1 MPDADTCPR
10 ARRGR
15 PTAAAAVLAVLL
27 SLFASLLTL
36 TGASPAVAADA
47 ECAPLAL
54 ASFGDPGAA
63 VGTAAVPPQD
73 SACFT
78 VTAPAAGLYLVSL
91 KDSANAY
98 TQMYAEDGT
107 ELDCYDERFL
117 ESGRCQVPA
126 PGSYTLKVVNSGWAD
141 LENTSVTVVPLAA
154 ATQGCFESADT
165 AWDQPTVSRT
175 SASSLE
181 VDCQA
186 FEGKPGE
193 RVRLTSGTKVYGGT
207 VAWITDASGT
217 RICPRVTEDDEDTR
231 SCVLPGE
238 GPYRVISQVTDAG
251 SGYPAEYAVRVRSLS
266 DPKGCRSASVRPFGT
281 LKDLDFQANP
291 CFAFTVDKAGPHL
304 VHHTDGQ
311 SASPVLVYDAAGKI
325 ACRASDPCRL
335 PAAGT
340 YTAALD
346 DTYPFH
352 DFKDDLIVLD
362 RTYDAG
368 CVATGTGL
376 YQGELSTAGQY
387 DCLKLDA
394 PQGARIAALTPTAG
408 SGVDVDVEVFD
419 AEGTAQCNATELAD
433 GDCALTGTAPYRALV
448 HTEDTG
454 DDATGPYTIAFH
466 RTDEANDCPV
476 LPAGSFAAD
485 GAKATLTTGD
495 GVFSQC
501 LSIPADAHTGAEV
514 FQLIATSGGVPA
526 RFSVLDAT
534 GKKICDRTATTN
546 GWTACGLT
554 PGRAHTVLVTGRN
567 QAATY
572 TLTRRDV
579 TATASSAGCARTTVA
594 KVGGPSLSAPYGE
607 PGTLTCHQVTTD
619 AAGDVVHVNVRDA
632 LGTANLAV
640 FDGDGGAECSF
651 SNRSCAVTGS
661 TTHQVLVQTPA
672 TLKAAPDYHLD
683 ALRIATANGP
693 APECTKVPSVS
704 YGYGPVTG
712 TLDEQHSAVCAVLPT
727 AGFDRFGLEI
737 TDTTGAATTAVAALY
752 NRSWTNGCSL
762 STSGTQCSAG
772 GSSSAASPSLFLL
785 SLPEKASSTSYS
797 AKLTCSSTLCGPDKV
812 SVTAVSPSTG
822 VAGSKVKLTVTGTA
836 LGPDTEVRLT
846 QSGRTLTATT
856 DSVAADNRSVTA
868 TVDLT
873 GTAAGTWNVSVFT
886 RCCEYPRG
894 TFTVTQPQLTN
905 IAAPKV
911 TGTAKV
917 GAKVAAAP
925 GSWSAAPSSY
935 TYQWK
940 ADGQAISGA
949 TASTYTIP
957 APVLGKKLT
966 VTVTVLRSG
975 WQSGSET
982 SAAVTV
988 ARGDA
993 PKSTKPP
1000 VISGTAKIG
1009 KTLKASKGTWSTSP
1023 TSYAYQW
1030 YANGKAISGAT
1041 KSSLVVK
1048 SAQQSKKIT
1057 VKVIAHRTGHND
1069 GSAVSKATK
1078 AVVK

>member
-1 MPDADTCPR
+1 MPDVDLCPR
-10 ARRGR
+10 ARRAR
-15 PTAAAAVLAVLL
+15 TAAAAAVLAVLL
-27 SLFASLLTL
+27 SLFASFLTL
-36 TGASPAVAADA
+36 TGASPAAAADA
-47 ECAPLAL
+47 QCAPLAL

-63 VGTAAVPPQD
+63 VGTATVPPED

-91 KDSANAY
+91 KDRANAY

-107 ELDCYDERFL
+107 EVDCYDERFS
-117 ESGRCQVPA
+117 ESGRCQVST
-126 PGSYTLKVVNSGWAD
+126 PGSYTVKIVNNGWGVLA
-141 LENTSVTVVPLAA
+141 NTSVTVVPLASS
-154 ATQGCFESADT
+154 TQGCSESTGT

-175 SASSLE
+175 AVSSVE

-186 FEGKPGE
+186 FEGEPGE

-217 RICPRVTEDDEDTR
+217 RICPRVTEDDEDSR

-238 GPYRVISQVTDAG
+238 GPYRMISQVTDAG
-251 SGYPAEYAVRVRSLS
+251 SGYPAEYAVKVRSLS
-266 DPKGCRSASVRPFGT
+266 DPQGCRKASVRPFGT
-281 LKDLDFQANP
+281 LMGLDFRTDP
-291 CFAFTVDKAGPHL
+291 CFAFTIDKAGPHL
-304 VHHTDGQ
+304 VHRTDGQ
-311 SASPVLVYDAAGKI
+311 SAGPVLVYDAAGKI
-325 ACRASDPCRL
+325 ACRATDPCR
-335 PAAGT
+335 PAAAGT
-340 YTAALD
+340 YTAILD
-346 DTYPFH
+346 DTYTFQ

-362 RTYDAG
+362 RTSDAG
-368 CVATGTGL
+368 CVTTGTGL

-394 PQGARIAALTPTAG
+394 PQGARIAALTPIAG
-408 SGVDVDVEVFD
+408 PGVDVDVEVFD
-419 AEGTAQCNATELAD
+419 ADGAAQCDATELAD

-448 HTEDTG
+448 HTDDTG
-454 DDATGPYTIAFH
+454 DDATGPYTIALH

-485 GAKATLTTGD
+485 GAKATSTTGD

-526 RFSVLDAT
+526 RFSVVDAA
-534 GKKICDRTATTN
+534 GKKICDRAATTN
-546 GWTACGLT
+546 GWTVCGLT
-554 PGRAHTVLVTGRN
+554 PGRAHTVLITGRN

-579 TATASSAGCARTTVA
+579 TATASSEGCARTTAV

-607 PGTLTCHQVTTD
+607 PGTLNCHQVTTD
-619 AAGDVVHVNVRDA
+619 AADDVVHVNVRDS

-640 FDGDGGAECSF
+640 FNGDGGAECSF
-651 SNRSCAVTGS
+651 SNRSCVVTGS

-683 ALRIATANGP
+683 TLRIATADGP

-704 YGYGPVTG
+704 FGYGPVTG

-727 AGFDRFGLEI
+727 AGFDRFDVEI
-737 TDTTGAATTAVAALY
+737 TDTDGAATTAVAALY
-752 NRSWTNGCSL
+752 NSRWTNGCSS
-762 STSGTQCSAG
+762 STSSTQCSAG

-785 SLPEKASSTSYS
+785 GLPEKASRTSYS
-797 AKLTCSSTLCGPDKV
+797 AKLTCSSTPCGPDRT
-812 SVTAVSPSTG
+812 SVTAVSPTTG
-822 VAGSKVKLTVTGTA
+822 VAGTKVKLTVTGTA

-873 GTAAGTWNVSVFT
+873 GTAVGTWNVSVFT

-905 IAAPKV
+905 TTAPKV

-917 GAKVAAAP
+917 GAKVTALP

-940 ADGQAISGA
+940 ANGQAISGA
-949 TASTYTIP
+949 TASTYTMP
-957 APVLGKKLT
+957 ASVLGKKLT
-966 VTVTVLRSG
+966 VTVTALRSG
-975 WQSGSET
+975 WQSGSVA

-988 ARGDA
+988 ATGDA
-993 PKSTKPP
+993 PKSAKLP

-1009 KTLKASKGTWSTSP
+1009 KTLSASKGTWSTSP
-1023 TSYAYQW
+1023 TSCAYQW

-1041 KSSLVVK
+1041 KSSLVLK

-1057 VKVIAHRTGHND
+1057 VKVIAHLTGHKD
-1069 GSAVSKATK
+1069 GTAVSKMTK

>member
-1 MPDADTCPR
+1 
-10 ARRGR
+10 
-15 PTAAAAVLAVLL
+15 
-27 SLFASLLTL
+27 
-36 TGASPAVAADA
+36 
-47 ECAPLAL
+47 
-54 ASFGDPGAA
+54 
-63 VGTAAVPPQD
+63 
-73 SACFT
+73 
-78 VTAPAAGLYLVSL
+78 
-91 KDSANAY
+91 
-98 TQMYAEDGT
+98 
-107 ELDCYDERFL
+107 
-117 ESGRCQVPA
+117 
-126 PGSYTLKVVNSGWAD
+126 
-141 LENTSVTVVPLAA
+141 
-154 ATQGCFESADT
+154 
-165 AWDQPTVSRT
+165 
-175 SASSLE
+175 
-181 VDCQA
+181 
-186 FEGKPGE
+186 
-193 RVRLTSGTKVYGGT
+193 
-207 VAWITDASGT
+207 
-217 RICPRVTEDDEDTR
+217 
-231 SCVLPGE
+231 
-238 GPYRVISQVTDAG
+238 
-251 SGYPAEYAVRVRSLS
+251 
-266 DPKGCRSASVRPFGT
+266 
-281 LKDLDFQANP
+281 
-291 CFAFTVDKAGPHL
+291 
-304 VHHTDGQ
+304 
-311 SASPVLVYDAAGKI
+311 
-325 ACRASDPCRL
+325 
-335 PAAGT
+335 
-340 YTAALD
+340 
-346 DTYPFH
+346 
-352 DFKDDLIVLD
+352 
-362 RTYDAG
+362 
-368 CVATGTGL
+368 
-376 YQGELSTAGQY
+376 
-387 DCLKLDA
+387 
-394 PQGARIAALTPTAG
+394 
-408 SGVDVDVEVFD
+408 
-419 AEGTAQCNATELAD
+419 
-433 GDCALTGTAPYRALV
+433 
-448 HTEDTG
+448 
-454 DDATGPYTIAFH
+454 
-466 RTDEANDCPV
+466 
-476 LPAGSFAAD
+476 
-485 GAKATLTTGD
+485 
-495 GVFSQC
+495 
-501 LSIPADAHTGAEV
+501 
-514 FQLIATSGGVPA
+514 
-526 RFSVLDAT
+526 
-534 GKKICDRTATTN
+534 
-546 GWTACGLT
+546 
-554 PGRAHTVLVTGRN
+554 
-567 QAATY
+567 
-572 TLTRRDV
+572 
-579 TATASSAGCARTTVA
+579 
-594 KVGGPSLSAPYGE
+594 
-607 PGTLTCHQVTTD
+607 
-619 AAGDVVHVNVRDA
+619 
-632 LGTANLAV
+632 
-640 FDGDGGAECSF
+640 
-651 SNRSCAVTGS
+651 
-661 TTHQVLVQTPA
+661 VQTPA

-737 TDTTGAATTAVAALY
+737 TDTTGAATTAVATLY

-873 GTAAGTWNVSVFT
+873 GTAVGTWNVSVFT